1 MNIFA
6 CDVLGF
12 WLVCGF
18 LFKPANLA
26 EDSET
31 REDGSMVSIARKNL
45 FRDKLRFIIALVGI
59 QFAVVLITIQAGVF
73 LRFLINASVLIDHA
87 NADIWITARNLS
99 NFEFGRAYSD
109 KVYYQAQKVNGVEW
123 AEKYILTFSL
133 WKRPSGGQESVEI
146 VGFDPETMNGAPWN
160 VIEGNVYDVKYLDQV
175 MVDEADLA
183 RLGNPHVGEY
193 TEIRGHKVRVVGLT
207 RGAKS
212 FTQTPF
218 VFTSFE
224 NAIRLSF
231 ILRGQTVYV
240 LVKVAPG
247 FQVVDVQQRLR
258 EVLPDNDVYTKSEFS
273 NRSRRY
279 WMVSTGAGL
288 ALLASALMG
297 LVIGTIIVG
306 QTIYAS
312 TIEHIKE
319 FGTLKA
325 IGASNADIYLII
337 IKQALINS
345 VIGFSTGMVI
355 ALGVIRLMRKGGLD
369 VLMPWQMMMGIFAVT
384 VMMCLSSSF
393 ISIFKITRIDPA
405 LVFKN

>member
-1 MNIFA
+1 
-6 CDVLGF
+6 
-12 WLVCGF
+12 
-18 LFKPANLA
+18 
-26 EDSET
+26 
-31 REDGSMVSIARKNL
+31 MVSIARKNL
-45 FRDKLRFIIALVGI
+45 FRDKLRFAIALVGI

-73 LRFLINASVLIDHA
+73 LRFLVNASVLIDHA
-87 NADIWITARNLS
+87 HADIWITARNLS
-99 NFEFGRAYSD
+99 NVEFGRAYSD
-109 KVYYQAQKVNGVEW
+109 KVYYLAQKVNGVEW

-133 WKRPSGGQESVEI
+133 WKRPNGGQESVEI
-146 VGFDPETMNGAPWN
+146 IGFDPETMNGAPWN
-160 VIEGNVYDVKYLDQV
+160 VVQGNLYDLKYLNQV

-183 RLGNPHVGEY
+183 RLGNPVVGQY
-193 TEIRGHKVRVVGLT
+193 TEIRGKKVRVIGLT

-231 ILRGQTVYV
+231 INRGQTVYV
-240 LVKVAPG
+240 LIKVAPG
-247 FQVVDVQQRLR
+247 FSAADVQRRLQQ
-258 EVLPDNDVYTKSEFS
+258 VLPDNDVYTREEFS
-273 NRSRRY
+273 HKSRRF

-288 ALLASALMG
+288 ALLAAALMG

-325 IGASNADIYLII
+325 IGASNTDIYLII

-345 VIGFSTGMVI
+345 VIGFSTGMFI
-355 ALGVIRLMRKGGLD
+355 ALGVIRLMRTGGLD
-369 VLMPWQMMMGIFAVT
+369 VLMPWQMMAGIFVVT
-384 VMMCLSSSF
+384 VLMCICSSF
-393 ISIFKITRIDPA
+393 LSIFKITRIDPA
-405 LVFKN
+405 LVFKS

>member
-1 MNIFA
+1 MKFS
-6 CDVLGF
+6 DH
-12 WLVCGF
+12 
-18 LFKPANLA
+18 
-26 EDSET
+26 DSGL
-31 REDGSMVSIARKNL
+31 RRGRRKKARFMVSIARKNL
-45 FRDKLRFIIALVGI
+45 FRDKLRFVIALVGI

-73 LRFLINASVLIDHA
+73 LRFLVNASVLIDHA
-87 NADIWITARNLS
+87 HADIWITARNLS

-109 KVYYQAQKVNGVEW
+109 KVYYQTQKVNGVAW

-133 WKRPSGGQESVEI
+133 WKRPSGGQESVEL
-146 VGFDPETMNGAPWN
+146 VGFDPETMNGAPWR
-160 VIEGNVYDVKYLDQV
+160 VIEGNIYDVKYLDQV

-183 RLGNPHVGEY
+183 RLGNPRVGDY
-193 TEIRGHKVRVVGLT
+193 IEIRGKKARIIGLT

-224 NAIRLSF
+224 NTIRLSF
-231 ILRGQTVYV
+231 LNRGQTVYV
-240 LVKVAPG
+240 LVKVSPG
-247 FQVVDVQQRLR
+247 YTVSDVQRRLQ
-258 EVLPDNDVYTKSEFS
+258 EVLPDNDVYTRQQFS
-273 NRSRRY
+273 NKSRRY

-345 VIGFSTGMVI
+345 VIGFSTGMII
-355 ALGVIRLMRKGGLD
+355 AQGVIRLMRQGGLD
-369 VLMPWQMMMGIFAVT
+369 VLMPWQMMTGIFAVT
-384 VMMCLSSSF
+384 VMMCISSSF

-405 LVFKN
+405 LVFKS